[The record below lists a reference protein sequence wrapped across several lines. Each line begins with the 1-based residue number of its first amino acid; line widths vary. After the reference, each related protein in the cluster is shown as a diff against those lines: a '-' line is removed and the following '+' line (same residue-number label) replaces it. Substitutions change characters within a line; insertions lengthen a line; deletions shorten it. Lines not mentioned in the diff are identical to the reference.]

1 MPIVQI
7 DMLQGRTV
15 EQKRE
20 MVKKVTDAIVETTN
34 CPPQA
39 VTIVIREM
47 SEENLGSSGVLR
59 VDKK

>member
-20 MVKKVTDAIVETTN
+20 MVKKLTDVIVETAN

-47 SEENLGSSGVLR
+47 SEENLGTAGMLR
-59 VDKK
+59 VDKQ

>member
-1 MPIVQI
+1 
-7 DMLQGRTV
+7 MLQGRTV

-20 MVKKVTDAIVETTN
+20 MVKKLTDVIVETAN

-47 SEENLGSSGVLR
+47 SEENLGTAGMLR
-59 VDKK
+59 VDKQ

>member
-15 EQKRE
+15 ELKRE
-20 MVKKVTDAIVETTN
+20 MVKKLTDVIVETAN

-47 SEENLGSSGVLR
+47 SEENLGTAGMLR
-59 VDKK
+59 VDKQ